1 LWDFSDIMKTA
12 KERATFLR
20 CQYCGKNLWP
30 LRGLFDE
37 DFCSRDHRQR
47 YHERVRKAL
56 EHLPKTETRRPTGI
70 AGFQFE
76 KPRVQQPAA
85 TRHVSTDPWQN
96 PAAPAVPD
104 FAHASMQPS
113 FAGAR
118 SRFAPMNLAPVKS
131 VARAAA
137 GTATAIAPNVLSID
151 TLRQRFHQK
160 STAAVTMALEP
171 AGITLR
177 PGNVKAS
184 QHARLAPAAFDE
196 LNHVYVHV
204 PDPLLEAVLPVCGS
218 LAAQLQPVAVTSK
231 AQHTA
236 VAGPS
241 GAGRIEFFPMHS
253 RSGAFLPMSA
263 DAEHSLPQTADR
275 AHEHIWLEDPMTW
288 QIPVNLA
295 PERSTIAMLPAMDR
309 ALALEQFRGAQPASA
324 ANPAPLA
331 WEFHA
336 NGLEHGRIS
345 ESMGPAIAPAAV
357 IDSPAPRDG
366 ASAPLSDENAVF
378 DASTFALLVPEI
390 DVETAD
396 LEMLASALADT
407 TVRAEFVEP
416 GIQDSVSA
424 PVSDE
429 VAVFDAATFSLA
441 LPEICVEAR
450 SEMLADALLDVAPEI
465 ADGFGA
471 QTGIGEKLFPRATGW
486 FPMETESVLP
496 ANSPE
501 IHAALAEP
509 RLGAGLEAMATPM
522 LVRSGANSLQGQTA
536 LNLPYQAVRLK
547 HGPEFFAAEPVV
559 ADSVARPISAKAQAL
574 VVAMALP
581 EIEVSTCDLLSDAAG
596 TEMVI
601 SAGTIGQ
608 ATLIHNANAL
618 DTASLEAPEIDLA
631 PAGFHSNELKK
642 LSLWARNPEDQSPRH
657 FGCMEPRL
665 ELCLPQSH
673 YEEYPLAL
681 QVSLPEPRTVTVFET
696 ASYNQQPPSN
706 VLSISEVRAAK
717 RFTVPSYMKGMAA
730 GLMLASFLW
739 FGSSSI
745 KSDGIT
751 MRPGD
756 LIRLTIQRRAVY
768 EVSDNFHAGLAS
780 WEGKGFAKTWAYD
793 QEGFIRPGRL
803 ALYKPSHDMSDY
815 KMEFLAQIE
824 RKSVDW
830 VFRAEDEQNYYAM
843 KLAVTEP
850 GPRPLVA
857 LVRYAVVDGKRES
870 HGEQPLQ
877 VMMHNN
883 RPYRVSVDVKGN
895 RFLTSIEGQV
905 VDSWSDDRLKS
916 GGVGLFSE
924 GSEKARVYWLKVTK
938 NSDFLGKL
946 CSILVPKES

>member
-1 LWDFSDIMKTA
+1 MKTA

-56 EHLPKTETRRPTGI
+56 EHLPKTERNRPTGI

-76 KPRVQQPAA
+76 KPRIQEPAVM
-85 TRHVSTDPWQN
+85 RHTSSEPWQK
-96 PAAPAVPD
+96 PTAPAMPD
-104 FAHASMQPS
+104 FAHQGMRPS
-113 FAGAR
+113 FAAAA
-118 SRFAPMNLAPVKS
+118 SRFAPVTVAPVKI
-131 VARAAA
+131 AAHTAAA
-137 GTATAIAPNVLSID
+137 TVMAPNVLNIE
-151 TLRQRFHQK
+151 TLRQRFHRK
-160 STAAVTMALEP
+160 NAVAVAMAEEP

-196 LNHVYVHV
+196 LNHVYLHV
-204 PDPLLEAVLPVCGS
+204 PDPVLEVILPVSGS
-218 LAAQLQPVAVTSK
+218 LAEQLQPVTVTSR
-231 AQHTA
+231 ALHTA

-241 GAGRIEFFPMHS
+241 GAGRVEFFPMQF
-253 RSGAFLPMSA
+253 RAGALEPLSA
-263 DAEHSLPQTADR
+263 PPEAALPQTMDR
-275 AHEHIWLEDPMTW
+275 AHDHIWLEDPTSW
-288 QIPVNLA
+288 HIPVSLA
-295 PERSTIAMLPAMDR
+295 PERSSIAMLPAMDR
-309 ALALEQFRGAQPASA
+309 ALALEQFRSAQPISA
-324 ANPAPLA
+324 TSPAPLA

-336 NGLEHGRIS
+336 NGLEHHRQTVAAGPDLA
-345 ESMGPAIAPAAV
+345 PAIA
-357 IDSPAPRDG
+357 IDSPTPRDG
-366 ASAPLSDENAVF
+366 TSAPLGDEIAIF

-396 LEMLASALADT
+396 LEMLAAALGDT
-407 TVRAEFVEP
+407 TASAGLVEP
-416 GIQDSVSA
+416 EAQDHASA

-429 VAVFDAATFSLA
+429 VAVFDATTFSLL
-441 LPEICVEAR
+441 LPAISVEAAGPD
-450 SEMLADALLDVAPEI
+450 MLADAMVDVAAEESGSVESPVAE
-465 ADGFGA
+465 
-471 QTGIGEKLFPRATGW
+471 TLVPRAAGW
-486 FPMETESVLP
+486 FPMEPQSVLP
-496 ANSPE
+496 ESSAE
-501 IHAALAEP
+501 ISAMLAEP
-509 RLGAGLEAMATPM
+509 KPDVD
-522 LVRSGANSLQGQTA
+522 LVAKAAPILIRSGAKSLHGSA
-536 LNLPYQAVRLK
+536 AINLPYRAVRLK

-559 ADSVARPISAKAQAL
+559 ADSVARPIGAKAQAFE
-574 VVAMALP
+574 MALAAP
-581 EIEVSTCDLLSDAAG
+581 EIETGTSDLLFEPAA
-596 TEMVI
+596 TEAVVP
-601 SAGTIGQ
+601 AGAFGDK
-608 ATLIHNANAL
+608 ATVRYRAEAL
-618 DTASLEAPEIDLA
+618 DTASLEAPEISLM
-631 PAGFHSNELKK
+631 PAGFSSDEPKK
-642 LSLWARNPEDQSPRH
+642 ITVWARNPNDQAPRH
-657 FGCMEPRL
+657 FGFVDPRL
-665 ELCLPQSH
+665 ALCLPESH

-696 ASYNQQPPSN
+696 ATYDQQPSN
-706 VLSISEVRAAK
+706 VLSISEARPAK

-780 WEGKGFAKTWAYD
+780 WEGHGFTKSWSYD
-793 QEGFIRPGRL
+793 KEGFIRPGHL
-803 ALYKPSHDMSDY
+803 ALYKPSHDMTDY
-815 KMEFLAQIE
+815 RMEFLTQIE
-824 RKSVDW
+824 RKSVGW

-883 RPYRVSVDVKGN
+883 QPYRVSVDVKGN

>member
-1 LWDFSDIMKTA
+1 
-12 KERATFLR
+12 LR

-56 EHLPKTETRRPTGI
+56 EHLPKTENNRPTGI

-76 KPRVQQPAA
+76 KPRVQQPVV
-85 TRHVSTDPWQN
+85 TRHTSSEPWQK
-96 PAAPAVPD
+96 PAAPAMPD
-104 FAHASMQPS
+104 FAHAGMRPS
-113 FAGAR
+113 FAAVAA
-118 SRFAPMNLAPVKS
+118 RFAPVTVAPVKI
-131 VARAAA
+131 AAHATA
-137 GTATAIAPNVLSID
+137 GAVTAIAPNVLNID

-160 STAAVTMALEP
+160 SAATVAMADEP

-177 PGNVKAS
+177 PGNVKVSQRAS
-184 QHARLAPAAFDE
+184 STPAHFDE
-196 LNHVYVHV
+196 LNHVYVRV
-204 PDPLLEAVLPVCGS
+204 PDPLLEAILPVCGS
-218 LAAQLQPVAVTSK
+218 LAAQLQPVSITAKTL
-231 AQHTA
+231 HTA
-236 VAGPS
+236 FAGPS
-241 GAGRIEFFPMHS
+241 GAGRVEFFPMQS
-253 RSGAFLPMSA
+253 RSAGFMPVSAEAEDALPELAF
-263 DAEHSLPQTADR
+263 HSGEQ
-275 AHEHIWLEDPMTW
+275 IWLEDPMSW
-288 QIPVNLA
+288 QIPVSLA
-295 PERSTIAMLPAMDR
+295 PTRSSMAMLPAMAR
-309 ALALEQFRGAQPASA
+309 ALAIEQFRGAQTLSA
-324 ANPAPLA
+324 ASPSPVA

-336 NGLEHGRIS
+336 NGLEHGRQLQAA
-345 ESMGPAIAPAAV
+345 GPALAPAIV
-357 IDSPAPRDG
+357 VDSPAPRDG
-366 ASAPLSDENAVF
+366 ASAPVSDEVAIF
-378 DASTFALLVPEI
+378 DASTFSLLVPEI
-390 DVETAD
+390 DVEAAD
-396 LEMLASALADT
+396 LEMLAAALTDT

-416 GIQDSVSA
+416 EIQNHAAA

-429 VAVFDAATFSLA
+429 VAIFDTATFSLL
-441 LPEICVEAR
+441 LPAISVEAGGPD
-450 SEMLADALLDVAPEI
+450 MLADALVDVAPEQSD
-465 ADGFGA
+465 ALGS
-471 QTGIGEKLFPRATGW
+471 QIGDTWSPRGTSW
-486 FPMETESVLP
+486 FPIEAESVLP
-496 ANSPE
+496 SASQE
-501 IHAALAEP
+501 IGAALAEP
-509 RLGAGLEAMATPM
+509 KVGADLVAKTTPT
-522 LVRSGANSLQGQTA
+522 LVRNSAKSLHGGMSI
-536 LNLPYQAVRLK
+536 NLPYRAVRLK
-547 HGPEFFAAEPVV
+547 HGPEFFAAEPVI
-559 ADSVARPISAKAQAL
+559 ADSVARPISARAQVFAAKL
-574 VVAMALP
+574 VMP
-581 EIEVSTCDLLSDAAG
+581 EIEASTSDLLFEPVATQSMLPAG
-596 TEMVI
+596 
-601 SAGTIGQ
+601 ALRGQ
-608 ATLIHNANAL
+608 ARMRDGADAL
-618 DTASLEAPEIDLA
+618 ETTSLQAPEIDLA
-631 PAGFHSNELKK
+631 PAGFSSDEPKK
-642 LSLWARNPEDQSPRH
+642 INVWARNPENQSPRH
-657 FGCMEPRL
+657 FGCVDPRL
-665 ELCLPQSH
+665 TLCLPESH

-681 QVSLPEPRTVTVFET
+681 QVSVPEPRTVTVFET
-696 ASYNQQPPSN
+696 ASYDQQPSN
-706 VLSISEVRAAK
+706 VLSISEARPAK

-745 KSDGIT
+745 KTDGIT

-768 EVSDNFHAGLAS
+768 EMSDNFHAGLAS

-793 QEGFIRPGRL
+793 KEGFVRPGHL
-803 ALYKPSHDMSDY
+803 ALYKPSHDMQDY
-815 KMEFLAQIE
+815 KVEFLTQIE
-824 RKSVDW
+824 RKSVGW

>member
-1 LWDFSDIMKTA
+1 M
-12 KERATFLR
+12 R

-56 EHLPKTETRRPTGI
+56 EHLPKTERNRPTGI

-76 KPRVQQPAA
+76 KPRVQQPMTARR
-85 TRHVSTDPWQN
+85 TSGEPWQK
-96 PAAPAVPD
+96 PAAPAMPD
-104 FAHASMQPS
+104 FAHTGMRPS
-113 FAGAR
+113 F
-118 SRFAPMNLAPVKS
+118 
-131 VARAAA
+131 AA
-137 GTATAIAPNVLSID
+137 GTARFAPVTVAPLKIAAHATAGAGTVIAPNVLNIE

-160 STAAVTMALEP
+160 SAASVAMLDEP

-177 PGNVKAS
+177 PENVKVA
-184 QHARLAPAAFDE
+184 QRACFKPAVFDE
-196 LNHVYVHV
+196 LNHVYVRV
-204 PDPLLEAVLPVCGS
+204 PDPLLEAILPVCGS
-218 LAAQLQPVAVTSK
+218 LAAQLEPVSVTAK
-231 AQHTA
+231 ALHTA
-236 VAGPS
+236 AAGPS
-241 GAGRIEFFPMHS
+241 GAGRVEFFPMP
-253 RSGAFLPMSA
+253 RSAGFMPVSGEAEEALPELAFHA
-263 DAEHSLPQTADR
+263 GEN
-275 AHEHIWLEDPMTW
+275 IWLEDPMSW
-288 QIPVNLA
+288 QIPVSLA
-295 PERSTIAMLPAMDR
+295 PTRSSMAMLPAVDR
-309 ALALEQFRGAQPASA
+309 ALALEQFRGVQPLSA
-324 ANPAPLA
+324 ANPSPVA

-336 NGLEHGRIS
+336 NGLEHGRQS
-345 ESMGPAIAPAAV
+345 QAAGPALAPAMV

-366 ASAPLSDENAVF
+366 ASAPFSDEVAIF
-378 DASTFALLVPEI
+378 DAGTFSLLVPEI
-390 DVETAD
+390 DVEAAD
-396 LEMLASALADT
+396 LEMLAAALTDT

-416 GIQDSVSA
+416 EIQNHAAA

-429 VAVFDAATFSLA
+429 VAIFDAATFSLL
-441 LPEICVEAR
+441 LPAISVEAAGPD
-450 SEMLADALLDVAPEI
+450 MLAEALVDVAPDQSDALGSQI
-465 ADGFGA
+465 GDTRMPRGA
-471 QTGIGEKLFPRATGW
+471 GW
-486 FPMETESVLP
+486 FQIEAESVLP
-496 ANSPE
+496 SASQE
-501 IHAALAEP
+501 IGAALAEP
-509 RLGAGLEAMATPM
+509 KFDADLVAKAAPT
-522 LVRSGANSLQGQTA
+522 LVRNSAKSLQGSTA
-536 LNLPYQAVRLK
+536 INLPYRAVRLK
-547 HGPEFFAAEPVV
+547 HGPEFFAAEPVM
-559 ADSVARPISAKAQAL
+559 ADSVARPISVRPQVFAGKL
-574 VVAMALP
+574 AMP
-581 EIEVSTCDLLSDAAG
+581 EIEASTSDLLFEPVATQPMLPAG
-596 TEMVI
+596 AL
-601 SAGTIGQ
+601 SGQ
-608 ATLIHNANAL
+608 AKVRDGADAL
-618 DTASLEAPEIDLA
+618 ETTSLEAPEIDLA
-631 PAGFHSNELKK
+631 PAGFSSDEPKK
-642 LSLWARNPEDQSPRH
+642 ITVWARNPEDQSPRH
-657 FGCMEPRL
+657 FGCVDPQL
-665 ELCLPQSH
+665 TLCLPESH

-681 QVSLPEPRTVTVFET
+681 QVSVPEPRTVTVFET
-696 ASYNQQPPSN
+696 ASYDQQPSN
-706 VLSISEVRAAK
+706 VLSISEARPAK

-780 WEGKGFAKTWAYD
+780 WEGKGFSKSWAYD
-793 QEGFIRPGRL
+793 KEGFVRPGRL

-815 KMEFLAQIE
+815 KMEFLTQIE
-824 RKSVDW
+824 RKSVGW

-857 LVRYAVVDGKRES
+857 LVRYAVVDGKREP
-870 HGEQPLQ
+870 HGELPLQ

>member
-1 LWDFSDIMKTA
+1 MKTA

-85 TRHVSTDPWQN
+85 TRHVPTDPWQK

-104 FAHASMQPS
+104 FAHATIQPS
-113 FAGAR
+113 FAGAQT
-118 SRFAPMNLAPVKS
+118 RFAPMNLAPVKS
-131 VARAAA
+131 AARAAA
-137 GTATAIAPNVLSID
+137 GTVTAIAPNVLSIQ

-160 STAAVTMALEP
+160 SVATVAMALQP
-171 AGITLR
+171 AGITPR
-177 PGNVKAS
+177 PGNVKAPRY
-184 QHARLAPAAFDE
+184 ARFTPAAFDE

-204 PDPLLEAVLPVCGS
+204 PDPVLEVTLPVCGS
-218 LAAQLQPVAVTSK
+218 LVAQLQPVAVTSR

-253 RSGAFLPMSA
+253 RSEAFLTAGP
-263 DAEHSLPQTADR
+263 ETERSLVQTADR
-275 AHEHIWLEDPMTW
+275 AHEHIWLEDPMSW

-295 PERSTIAMLPAMDR
+295 PERSSIAMLPALDR

-324 ANPAPLA
+324 ASPAPLA

-336 NGLEHGRIS
+336 NGLEHGRVS
-345 ESMGPAIAPAAV
+345 ESTGPAIAPAAV
-357 IDSPAPRDG
+357 IDSPAPHDG
-366 ASAPLSDENAVF
+366 ASAPRCDESTLFN
-378 DASTFALLVPEI
+378 ASTFALLVPEI

-396 LEMLASALADT
+396 LEMLAAALADT
-407 TVRAEFVEP
+407 TARAELVAP
-416 GIQDSVSA
+416 GIQDSASA

-429 VAVFDAATFSLA
+429 VAVFDAATFSLS
-441 LPEICVEAR
+441 LPEISVEAR
-450 SEMLADALLDVAPEI
+450 LEMLADVLLDVAPES

-471 QTGIGEKLFPRATGW
+471 QTEFGEAPVPRATGW
-486 FPMETESVLP
+486 FPLETESVLP
-496 ANSPE
+496 DNSPE
-501 IHAALAEP
+501 IAAELAEP
-509 RLGAGLEAMATPM
+509 RIGAGLAARRSPM
-522 LVRSGANSLQGQTA
+522 LVRSGAKSLPGQAA
-536 LNLPYQAVRLK
+536 LTLPHQAVRLN

-559 ADSVARPISAKAQAL
+559 ADSVARPISAKAQAFA
-574 VVAMALP
+574 VAMARP
-581 EIEVSTCDLLSDAAG
+581 AIEIRTSDLLSDAAG
-596 TEMVI
+596 AEMVI
-601 SAGTIGQ
+601 SDVTMSQ
-608 ATLIHNANAL
+608 ATPVNHAEAL

-631 PAGFHSNELKK
+631 PAGFGSNELKK
-642 LSLWARNPEDQSPRH
+642 ISLWARNPEDQSPRH

-696 ASYNQQPPSN
+696 ATYEQQPASN
-706 VLSISEVRAAK
+706 VLSISEARAAK

-768 EVSDNFHAGLAS
+768 EVSDNFHAGLAN

-793 QEGFIRPGRL
+793 QEGFIRPGHL

-916 GGVGLFSE
+916 GGVGLFTE
-924 GSEKARVYWLKVTK
+924 GTEKARVYWLKVTK